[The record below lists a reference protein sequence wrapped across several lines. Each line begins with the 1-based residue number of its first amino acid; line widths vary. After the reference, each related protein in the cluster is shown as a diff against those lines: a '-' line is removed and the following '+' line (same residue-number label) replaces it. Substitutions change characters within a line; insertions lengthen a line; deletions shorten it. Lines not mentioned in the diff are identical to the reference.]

1 MRVNQRLLLRNSLAV
16 IAAGAICASLAACG
30 STATAAK
37 VPMTDA
43 EIKDFLLQSDSVAM
57 VVDNAGYAAVVAAAS
72 AQREALTKARGA
84 EVDSTDI
91 TQVKA
96 DGEVTLSGLRA
107 RIDALAGRTLADED
121 SRIQAALNK
130 VTAALKGSDKKAITD
145 ALASL
150 NETVTSVEKA
160 VSQRDNP
167 GSGDG
172 TGSGTT
178 VEEPRDDTETGGNGN
193 SRGGQAGGGNAG
205 AGTDTGGDNSN
216 RAPNG
221 GQVAP
226 GGGQQAPGGGNNQ
239 GNSPLE
245 PGGQPPAEP
254 APNQPGGGGDGEPP
268 AQQNPGGNHPPV
280 APPNPGGDQG
290 GGGDV
295 GGGPAVPNP
304 QPGDGDAPQQP

>member
-121 SRIQAALNK
+121 SRVQAALNK

-160 VSQRDNP
+160 VSQRENP

-193 SRGGQAGGGNAG
+193 RNLGNGGGGNAG
-205 AGTDTGGDNSN
+205 AGTDSRGDDSD
-216 RAPNG
+216 REPNG
-221 GQVAP
+221 GQQPAP
-226 GGGQQAPGGGNNQ
+226 GGDHDQGGAPQDPGANPPPENEPQNPPAEGGGGNPPPDAPQNPGGGN
-239 GNSPLE
+239 P
-245 PGGQPPAEP
+245 
-254 APNQPGGGGDGEPP
+254 
-268 AQQNPGGNHPPV
+268 PPV